1 MSYNLGDAIGYIK
14 LNIQDFE
21 QKYNEVHKKTETLE
35 SVVKSL
41 GGVFDVAGKMAAA
54 AFATVS
60 AAAVKATQ
68 SVVKVGSAFQSA
80 MSQVSATMGLS
91 SQDIENNAD
100 AYKKLSDAAQE
111 MGATTKY
118 TATQAAQALNYLALA
133 GYDVEQSISL
143 LPDVLNTAS
152 AGGMDLAR
160 ASDMVTDAMSALG
173 LSIDE
178 ASLFVDKLAKTSQKS
193 NTTVTQLGDAILQI
207 GGTAKSLAGGVTEL
221 DTALGILANNG
232 IKAAEGGTALRQIIL
247 NLTAPT
253 EKAQKYMDSLGFSA
267 YDAAGNMKPLNETFA
282 DLDRIMS
289 QFTTQQERDK
299 VLTTIFDARQLK
311 SARALLA
318 NYGDAWDKLYNEIEA
333 ADGAASKMSKTMET
347 NLQGSLTI
355 AKSAIEAVQIT
366 VFETFKDSFN
376 EATQAG
382 IKSINNLND
391 VLKSPEM
398 QENLKKIGKMISEVL
413 LKLAEFVTSTAIPKF
428 IEFASK
434 LESITTALKS
444 AIAGL
449 GVAIPIATV
458 GLVACNKA
466 VQIFV
471 AKMIAAKVAVL
482 ATNAALLAN
491 PYTAVAVALGALI
504 AANVSFT
511 EKTNRLL
518 EVARNQTTEFSK
530 MRDEVEANVSAFHG
544 AIQESASLAS
554 ANNEQINQIRTLTNM
569 LMEYANKT
577 ELTADELSK
586 AQEIIDQLNQLYPE
600 NTAYIEDGQIKAYE
614 GLTTAVQNYTEQLY
628 YAAQL
633 EGRKEASLQAYTSMK
648 QAEENMEK
656 YQTALTETEAE
667 YEKWNEKLKNYSDSK
682 RYLYTQ
688 ESKEAHNA
696 HMTLKQYLKFQ
707 KESAE
712 ANYNNARQAY
722 TQNKMLYLASK
733 TAYEETEK
741 DMLKA
746 RIQAGEKVEGNY
758 KDQQEALM
766 DTQQKYAEERKKQEQ
781 ELHKDEIEEN
791 KRLAEEKEKAYNQM
805 WVDLEEL
812 DRKWQLRQIGS
823 EEEYMSQ
830 KKALL
835 EANANEYDDA
845 WVKEYNKILVFEEQQ
860 HQKRLQQQEQQ
871 QKETEQKQ
879 KEQRQA
885 FEADIRERVEGLKY
899 RNQVDDTYTKEM
911 MYNDLE
917 TIRDGLNEQDEL
929 WKEINKTIVLGRKEL
944 GDELAKQEVKNAEKA
959 FEIWKDELNGVVS
972 EAEKAYSE
980 LESAKSKM
988 QNNLISSVELY
999 ETTTKRVFDK
1009 TKRAFVDQEE
1019 KVMSSKALKNQ
1030 LKDLDK
1036 YEKTLDKLQQKG
1048 ISENLMSKI
1057 LGMDTEKGVEFANML
1072 DKMSSKEFKKYND
1085 TYDDI
1090 IAKSEEVSSK
1100 YYDEQIKSL
1109 EEDFTSKYKATLLKL
1124 PKDVELIG
1132 EDTIQGF
1139 IDGLQSKS
1147 EDSEG
1152 AIKGFFDTIIGDTK
1166 TTLGVHSPS
1175 TVYYEIGENVMAGLV
1190 NGISDNTEKIVN
1202 AFSDLGTKTGT
1213 AFIEKF
1219 NAQFQMLMGTLSN
1232 PIPATITNMAYTV
1245 SGSLNTPTIPF
1256 GGNQSNKQQNNS
1268 DTTTTTVYNPL
1279 TKEDVVSAIKEA
1291 QPDGDVVFKINEF
1304 EFGRIARNSLN
1315 SLARSSGKMGL
1326 KA

>member
-1 MSYNLGDAIGYIK
+1 MSYSLGDAIGYIK

-232 IKAAEGGTALRQIIL
+232 IKAAEGGTALRQVIL

-333 ADGAASKMSKTMET
+333 ADGAASKMAKTMST

-398 QENLKKIGKMISEVL
+398 QENLKKIGEMISEVL
-413 LKLAEFVTSTAIPKF
+413 LNLAKFVTNTAIPKF

-458 GLVACNKA
+458 GLVACNKT
-466 VQIFV
+466 VQVFV
-471 AKMIAAKVAVL
+471 AKMIAAKVATL

-491 PYTAVAVALGALI
+491 PYTAVAVALGVL
-504 AANVSFT
+504 VSSVVGYVNQ
-511 EKTNRLL
+511 TNDAI
-518 EVARNQTTEFSK
+518 EAARNQTTEFSK
-530 MRDEVEANVSAFHG
+530 MKDAVEENIQALEDSKNAANELG
-544 AIQESASLAS
+544 S
-554 ANNEQINQIRTLTNM
+554 ANTEQINQIRTLTNM
-569 LMEYANKT
+569 LTDYANKT
-577 ELTADELSK
+577 ELTSDEL
-586 AQEIIDQLNQLYPE
+586 ANVQDIISQLNEVYPE

-614 GLTTAVQNYTEQLY
+614 GLTQAVQDYTEQLY

-633 EGRKEASLQAYTSMK
+633 EGQQQLNLQAYTSMK
-648 QAEENMEK
+648 EAEENMDSYKNAIDEAKKAIDDFKKASDSYTAIPKEEISKAQEMGYSFSK
-656 YQTALTETEAE
+656 YVTYKKELLEQDLKNAEEA
-667 YEKWNEKLKNYSDSK
+667 YEKNNQVYE
-682 RYLYTQ
+682 
-688 ESKEAHNA
+688 ESKAI
-696 HMTLKQYLKFQ
+696 
-707 KESAE
+707 
-712 ANYNNARQAY
+712 
-722 TQNKMLYLASK
+722 
-733 TAYEETEK
+733 YEQGTK
-741 DMLKA
+741 DILSLQIKA
-746 RIQAGEKVEGNY
+746 GVEIEGVYEN
-758 KDQQEALM
+758 QQEAYIAS
-766 DTQQKYAEERKKQEQ
+766 QQEYAEKSKEIEM
-781 ELHKDEIEEN
+781 ESHKDEIEEN

-885 FEADIRERVEGLKY
+885 FEADIRERVEDLKY

-917 TIRDGLNEQDEL
+917 TIRDGLNEQDDL

-944 GDELAKQEVKNAEKA
+944 GDELAKQEVENAEKA

-988 QNNLISSVELY
+988 QNSLISSVELY

-1009 TKRAFVDQEE
+1009 TKMAFVDQEE
-1019 KVMSSKALKNQ
+1019 KALSSKALKNQ

-1036 YEKTLDKLQQKG
+1036 YEKTLDKLQKKG

-1057 LGMDTEKGVEFANML
+1057 LGMDTEKGAEFANML

-1085 TYDDI
+1085 TYDNI
-1090 IAKSEEVSSK
+1090 VAKSEEISSK
-1100 YYDEQIKSL
+1100 YYDDQIKSL

-1152 AIKGFFDTIIGDTK
+1152 AIKGFFDMIIGDTK

-1256 GGNQSNKQQNNS
+1256 GGNQSNNQQNNS
-1268 DTTTTTVYNPL
+1268 DTATTTVYNPL

-1315 SLARSSGKMGL
+1315 SIARSSGKMGL
-1326 KA
+1326 KT